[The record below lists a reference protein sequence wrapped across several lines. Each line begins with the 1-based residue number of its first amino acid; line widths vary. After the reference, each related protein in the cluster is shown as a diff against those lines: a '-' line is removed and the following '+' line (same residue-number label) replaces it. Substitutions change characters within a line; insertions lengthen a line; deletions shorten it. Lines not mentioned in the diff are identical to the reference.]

1 METAQRLASIGI
13 AIGVLDINLD
23 YAEEAASR
31 LSRAGGRATA
41 MECDVACAEQVHNA
55 VLAVEAKFGPATILV
70 NAAHLDSAIESAEQ
84 WERMLAVEVSGAFLC
99 CRAALPSML
108 AAGWGRIVIVA
119 RTAVE
124 GRVLALTRTLA
135 VDVAHKGVHVTVLTL
150 GGDHQ
155 AAASAASD
163 AACAL

>member
-1 METAQRLASIGI
+1 
-13 AIGVLDINLD
+13 
-23 YAEEAASR
+23 
-31 LSRAGGRATA
+31 
-41 MECDVACAEQVHNA
+41 MECDVAAVEQVDHA

-70 NAAHLDSAIESAEQ
+70 NAAHIGGAIENAEQ

-108 AAGWGRIVIVA
+108 AAGWGRIIILTRPEVEA
-119 RTAVE
+119 RITA
-124 GRVLALTRTLA
+124 LARTLA
-135 VDVAHKGVHVTVLTL
+135 LDIAHKAVHVTVLTL

-163 AACAL
+163 AVCAL